1 MTGGSLEP
9 LERDLY
15 KVLATDLPHA
25 RRLAFGVVLG
35 QAGVT
40 VAAALCAWGIADRRA
55 ALSALLGGGI
65 ATAGS
70 LAMARLVFGGGAGA
84 DARRAL
90 GALYLGEALKLA
102 VVIALF
108 VLVLKWVRVA
118 PLAML
123 AAFAATLLV
132 YRLRCWPR
140 RRPRGGA
147 CRGAWGDGSTDDKHG
162 SREGPG
168 RNAVHPAPP
177 GVPVEQGAARDHRL
191 LGHQLRHRVLL
202 GVARAGVLRAVPVG
216 GTQGD

>member
-108 VLVLKWVRVA
+108 VLVLRWVRVA

-132 YRLRCWPR
+132 YWIALLAAPPTSRRGALRRLGGRGDGGQAWQQGRPRAQRGTTCTPR
-140 RRPRGGA
+140 RSRGTRRPTA
-147 CRGAWGDGSTDDKHG
+147 
-162 SREGPG
+162 SRTSP
-168 RNAVHPAPP
+168 
-177 GVPVEQGAARDHRL
+177 
-191 LGHQLRHRVLL
+191 
-202 GVARAGVLRAVPVG
+202 
-216 GTQGD
+216 